1 MNTELKQKIGHYAA
15 RIVCG
20 IIFGL
25 VATTIILAFIAD
37 ILIIIMAPSMG
48 YPEISVSLIFIDI
61 FIALV
66 VLSSWAKQE
75 PEEQEETAKQGME

>member
-25 VATTIILAFIAD
+25 VAATIILAFIAD

-48 YPEISVSLIFIDI
+48 YPEISVMLILIDI

-66 VLSSWAKQE
+66 VLSGWAKQE
-75 PEEQEETAKQGME
+75 PEEEPEEQEERME